1 MSEPEAQLIIGS
13 GPAAGT
19 TFVIPEGVVR
29 TLGSHP
35 QADHRLPDLLPRHGA
50 VRYHGVFEVQG
61 LEGYE
66 TTSLNGQRVQPQR
79 WMMLRPGDELSLGP
93 YVLRVELLGLDAS
106 TMIGQQSTRRLA
118 PEISPPGYELLG
130 RLGGGGFGNVYTA
143 RRRSDGKEVALKVLK
158 RQPNASLLSR
168 FNREFEAGLF
178 IKHPNVVQ
186 VIERGVDQ
194 VPPYVAME
202 LIAGPSADDLLR
214 AGPMPVPQALRI
226 SLGIANALAH
236 LATLKLVHRDIKPA
250 NVLVAEGDV
259 AKLADFGL
267 VKDMEEVFSTLTATG
282 QSMGTLA
289 YAAPEQL
296 NDAKSVDPLADV
308 YSLGATIYHL
318 ISGRPPFII
327 KRAADFRRVF
337 KDLPPPLQLLR
348 PECPPVVAHVAH
360 QMLAKEPRQ
369 RPTAAAVVAVLEGVV
384 SNS

>member
-1 MSEPEAQLIIGS
+1 MSGPEAQLVIGS

-19 TFVIPEGVVR
+19 IFVIPEGTVR

-35 QADHRLPDLLPRHGA
+35 QADLRLPGLLPRHAA

-66 TTSLNGQRVQPQR
+66 STSTNGVTALAQQ
-79 WMMLRPGDELSLGP
+79 WKLLRPGDELRLGS
-93 YVLRVELLGLDAS
+93 YTLRVEFLGLDAT

-118 PEISPPGYELLG
+118 PEISPPGFELLG

-143 RRRSDGKEVALKVLK
+143 RRLSDGREVALKVLK
-158 RQPNASLLSR
+158 RQPNENLLTR
-168 FNREFEAGLF
+168 FNREFEACLSVH
-178 IKHPNVVQ
+178 HPNVVQ

-202 LIAGPSADDLLR
+202 LIPGPSADDLVKV
-214 AGPMPVPQALRI
+214 GPMPVPQALRI
-226 SLGIANALAH
+226 SLGVANALAH
-236 LATLKLVHRDIKPA
+236 LATLGLVHRDIKPA
-250 NVLVAEGDV
+250 NVLVAPGDV

-267 VKDMEEVFSTLTATG
+267 VKDMEEVFSTLTTTG

-308 YSLGATIYHL
+308 YSLGASMYHL
-318 ISGRPPFII
+318 IAGRPPFII

-337 KDLPPPLQLLR
+337 KEQPPSLQLFR
-348 PECPPVVAHVAH
+348 PECPPVVVSLVH

-369 RPTAAAVVAVLEGVV
+369 RPTAVAVVAVLEGVV
-384 SNS
+384 SNL